1 MMDSSLPDGL
11 PCPPRSPAPSDA
23 GGLEEIDSEDAMLD
37 LIVWP
42 EPDEELY
49 EFDEETGPQG
59 SRDIEE
65 VNRVAEIPPPPPSAV
80 YDSFDDL
87 MAFLQGFH
95 RENGA
100 AVRKLKSASPREIN
114 GVKTPTY
121 VILVCDQAGSIASTS
136 TGIRKSSTQRTE
148 CPFKITATATKRSN

>member
-1 MMDSSLPDGL
+1 MDSSLPDGL
-11 PCPPRSPAPSDA
+11 PCPPQSPAPTDA
-23 GGLEEIDSEDAMLD
+23 AGPEETDSEDAMLD
-37 LIVWP
+37 LVVWP
-42 EPDEELY
+42 ESDEEIN
-49 EFDEETGPQG
+49 EFNEETGSQGPQEV
-59 SRDIEE
+59 EE
-65 VNRVAEIPPPPPSAV
+65 VNKVAEIPPPPPSAV

-121 VILVCDQAGSIASTS
+121 VILVCDRAGSIASTS